1 MIMDNMNSTAIKYTH
16 RFLARIVI
24 EAQTPLSVGSGDK
37 NLRTDSLVATDV
49 NGLPYIPATSI
60 AGVIRSMLNSRAV
73 ANAGL
78 MTTDQIDNLFGFQNK
93 GKENKGKGSEIIFTE
108 AKVIESTGN
117 PVDGLNPMPLKN
129 DALLKHYQLL
139 PIRQHVRING
149 KGTAVD
155 KGLFDEQIV
164 FSGTR
169 FCFEIEMVSDG
180 SNIEEMKEVLSLLD
194 AVDFRI
200 GGGTRSGFGKIRVV
214 DIKLMDLNLANE
226 DNLEVYLSKTSSLG
240 SSFWIDNAGHVS
252 DMKCR
257 FKTGSSSVIHCQLRL
272 KPESFFLFG
281 SGVGD
286 DEADMTPVK
295 AKKVVWHETSDGNMP
310 IKTEGKMLETL
321 VLIPGTSL
329 KGALAHRVAFYWNRK
344 ERIFSE
350 DLLDDQLDKAT
361 GKHNAAV
368 RILFGTEG
376 DGPESVITRGNVIF
390 SDIIGTSMTD
400 KMFNH
405 VSIDRF
411 TGGALE
417 GALFSEKA
425 SWGVGQQY
433 KTDILIDEIG
443 LEKACEREWGKESV
457 KERATEVKKALNSAI
472 SDLCNGMLP
481 LGGGVNRGHGVFTGE
496 CITLTD
502 KDHED
507 K

>member
-1 MIMDNMNSTAIKYTH
+1 MDNMNSTDIKYTH

-37 NLRTDSLVATDV
+37 DLLTDSLVATDV

-60 AGVIRSMLNSRAV
+60 AGVVRSMLNSRAAASV
-73 ANAGL
+73 GMMDTN
-78 MTTDQIDNLFGFQNK
+78 QIDNLFGFQNK

-108 AKVIESTGN
+108 AKVIDSTGN
-117 PVDGLNPMPLKN
+117 PVDGLNPVPLQK

-155 KGLFDEQIV
+155 KGLFNEQV
-164 FSGTR
+164 VYSGTR

-180 SNIEEMKEVLSLLD
+180 SNIKELREVLRLLD

-200 GGGTRSGFGKIRVV
+200 GGGTRSGFGKIRVI
-214 DIKLMDLNLANE
+214 DIKLMDLDLADE
-226 DNLEVYLSKTSSLG
+226 KDLEVYLSKTSALA
-240 SSFWIDNAGHVS
+240 SSFWTINASRVS
-252 DMKCR
+252 DTKFESKKDVSTM
-257 FKTGSSSVIHCQLRL
+257 THYQLQL
-272 KPESFFLFG
+272 TPESFFLFG
-281 SGVGD
+281 SGFGD

-295 AKKVVWHETSDGNMP
+295 AKKVVWQETG
-310 IKTEGKMLETL
+310 EGKLLENL
-321 VLIPGTSL
+321 VLIPGSSL
-329 KGALAHRVAFYWNRK
+329 KGTLAHRVAFHWNRK
-344 ERIFSE
+344 QRIFSD
-350 DLLDDQLDKAT
+350 DLVGEQLDKAT

-376 DGPESVITRGNVIF
+376 EGPESVITRGNVIF
-390 SDIIGTSMTD
+390 SDIIGSQMTD
-400 KMFNH
+400 KMLNH

-425 SWGVGQQY
+425 SWGAGQHY
-433 KTDILIDEIG
+433 NTDILIDETG

-457 KERATEVKKALNSAI
+457 KEHAAAVKEALNDAI
-472 SDLCNGMLP
+472 TDLCNGMLP
-481 LGGGVNRGHGVFTGE
+481 LGGGVNRGHGVFTGK
-496 CITLTD
+496 CKTLTD
-502 KDHED
+502 KDHEG